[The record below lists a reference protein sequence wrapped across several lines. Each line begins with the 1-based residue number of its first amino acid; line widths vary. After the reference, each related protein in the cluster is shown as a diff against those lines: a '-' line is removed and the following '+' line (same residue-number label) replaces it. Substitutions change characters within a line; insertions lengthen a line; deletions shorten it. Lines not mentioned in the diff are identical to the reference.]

1 MDNDIVLVNDKDEAI
16 GVMNKLLVHQK
27 GILHRAFSIIIL
39 NDNGQML
46 IHQRHINK
54 YHSGGL
60 WSNACCSHPKKDEKT
75 IDAAKRRLHEELNIS
90 CPLKH
95 IFSFT
100 YKVSFENNLIEHEFD
115 HVFIGRT
122 NQTPDFNTD
131 EISNI
136 KWLDIDLLLEKVKKE
151 PYKFTFWF
159 KLLMND
165 YFHKI
170 NKYLK

>member
-1 MDNDIVLVNDKDEAI
+1 MNNDIVLVNEKDEAL
-16 GVMNKLLVHQK
+16 GSMNKLLVHQK
-27 GILHRAFSIIIL
+27 GLLHRAFSIILI
-39 NDNGQML
+39 NDHGQML
-46 IHQRHINK
+46 IHQRQNNK

-60 WSNACCSHPKKDEKT
+60 WSNACCSHPKKDEAT
-75 IDAAKRRLHEELNIS
+75 IDAANRRLHEELNMS
-90 CPLKH
+90 CRLEH

-100 YKVSFENNLIEHEFD
+100 YRVALENSLVEHEFD

-122 NQTPDFNTD
+122 NHTPDFNKD

-136 KWLDIDLLLEKVKKE
+136 KWIDIDHLLEKVKKE
-151 PYKFTFWF
+151 PNEFTFWF

-165 YFHKI
+165 YFHEI